1 MRVFAL
7 RPAGLLVFA
16 MLLTACTITF
26 EPWVE
31 VRPTVPP
38 RPSPRI
44 EAFEPDRGAGAAYRI
59 GEPIGF
65 RILTNADGYVTLS
78 ALDADGE
85 VYVFA
90 RNIRVRA
97 NRTQVISGIGPR
109 QQFVVDPPTG
119 RHYVRASFTP
129 DRTDERVVYVG
140 VRGRDAWLRRIT
152 LELRLFDVFDQRET
166 TFTVVRR

>member
-31 VRPTVPP
+31 VRPTVRP
-38 RPSPRI
+38 PSPRI
-44 EAFEPDRGAGAAYRI
+44 EVFEPHRGAGAAYRV
-59 GEPIGF
+59 GEPISF
-65 RILTNADGYVTLS
+65 IVRTNTDGYVTLS

-97 NRTQVISGIGPR
+97 NRTQEISGITPR

-129 DRTDERVVYVG
+129 DRTDERVVYIG

>member
-31 VRPTVPP
+31 VRPTVRP
-38 RPSPRI
+38 PSPRI
-44 EAFEPDRGAGAAYRI
+44 EVFEPHRGAGATYRV
-59 GEPIGF
+59 GEPISF
-65 RILTNADGYVTLS
+65 IVRTNTDGYVTLS

-97 NRTQVISGIGPR
+97 NRTQEISGITPR

-129 DRTDERVVYVG
+129 DRTDERVVYIG

>member
-1 MRVFAL
+1 MHTLAI
-7 RPAGLLVFA
+7 RPAGLLVLV
-16 MLLTACTITF
+16 LLLSACTITF

-31 VRPTVPP
+31 VRPTVDP
-38 RPSPRI
+38 RPGPRI
-44 EAFEPDRGAGAAYRI
+44 EIFEPERGVGASYRV

-65 RILTNADGYVTLS
+65 RLRTNMDGYVTLS
-78 ALDADGE
+78 ALDADGS

-90 RNIRVRA
+90 RNVRVRA
-97 NRTQVISGIGPR
+97 NRTQVISGISPR

-129 DRTDERVVYVG
+129 DRTTERVVYIG
-140 VRGRDAWLRRIT
+140 VRGRDGWLQRIT
-152 LELRLFDVFDQRET
+152 MELRPFDAFDQRET